1 MKVKV
6 IKNTRSRRDDP
17 DFEPNPSRSE
27 ESFLT
32 LTVGNIY
39 RVYGV
44 SYDSF
49 RIMDDFGEPVLYEKE
64 LFEVVDPVLP
74 SDWIFFKDGSTSGC
88 PSCYDSEDGSINCAP
103 GCLNYVEGFWG
114 KYFEGNRE
122 EQREARRIFRGYILK
137 TVGAGG

>member
-74 SDWIFFKDGSTSGC
+74 SDWIFFKDGSTSGG

-103 GCLNYVEGFWG
+103 GCTPQRSSALRSPRSIHRAGWTPNAGS
-114 KYFEGNRE
+114 NR
-122 EQREARRIFRGYILK
+122 QR
-137 TVGAGG
+137 